1 MCDYSL
7 YEYKN
12 RLAQEGETLVVHR
25 FISNTQGLISPA
37 DLQATTNDKTDQ
49 RRPGFWT
56 SLKDFFS
63 EPTEKAVAV
72 CVPPGARLLLQGI
85 PARLQRKLNV
95 REEEEVVFTQLSAET
110 HKHRDAVRFGN
121 GREILLQELK
131 EGQRAL
137 VINVSLPDE
146 PHEREE
152 DVAAADY
159 VLSS

>member
-49 RRPGFWT
+49 RRQGFWS

-72 CVPPGARLLLQGI
+72 CVPPGARLLLQEI

-95 REEEEVVFTQLSAET
+95 REEEEVVFTQLSAEAYR
-110 HKHRDAVRFGN
+110 HRDAVRFGN
-121 GREILLQELK
+121 GREIPLQELK
-131 EGQRAL
+131 EGQRAF
-137 VINVSLPDE
+137 VISLSPPDE

-152 DVAAADY
+152 SVAATNY
-159 VLSS
+159 VLSG

>member
-1 MCDYSL
+1 
-7 YEYKN
+7 
-12 RLAQEGETLVVHR
+12 LAQEGETLVVHR

-49 RRPGFWT
+49 RRPGFWS

-72 CVPPGARLLLQGI
+72 CVPPGARLLLQDI

-110 HKHRDAVRFGN
+110 YKHRDAVRFGN
-121 GREILLQELK
+121 GREILLQELR

-137 VINVSLPDE
+137 VISVSIPDE

-152 DVAAADY
+152 NVAAADY